1 MSKKAGVNN
10 VSCASGF
17 SLARETGSVTGRS
30 SQSDRL
36 IKDIHILL
44 SSVPSSRAQKK
55 PTCQPRPPPRCGER
69 VQVNQGASR
78 NPPMPSRPRQPRH
91 QTPPQKASPQPSPRP
106 VKPAPNSRVTRHS
119 ATIPRR
125 KNDGDVE
132 MTDAPGTKPKRP
144 RRNSM
149 PRGAPAIRVVDVEM
163 QDAPPLPIVDEV
175 LPVPS
180 YLPHCVS
187 LTYYHGWDIGTDEN
201 VEMTD
206 ALPLME

>member
-1 MSKKAGVNN
+1 MSKKTGVNN

-17 SLARETGSVTGRS
+17 PLARETGSVTGSS

-36 IKDIHILL
+36 IKDINNLL

-55 PTCQPRPPPRCGER
+55 PIYQSRPPPRCEER
-69 VQVNQGASR
+69 VRANQGVPR

-91 QTPPQKASPQPSPRP
+91 QTPPQKVSPQPSPHP
-106 VKPAPNSRVTRHS
+106 VKPAPNSRVARHP

-132 MTDAPGTKPKRP
+132 MAGAPGTKPKRP

-149 PRGAPAIRVVDVEM
+149 PRGAPATRVVDVEM
-163 QDAPPLPIVDEV
+163 RDAPPLPIVDEV
-175 LPVPS
+175 LSVPS
-180 YLPHCVS
+180 YQPHCVS
-187 LTYYHGWDIGTDEN
+187 ITYCHGWDLGTDEN

-206 ALPLME
+206 APPLME